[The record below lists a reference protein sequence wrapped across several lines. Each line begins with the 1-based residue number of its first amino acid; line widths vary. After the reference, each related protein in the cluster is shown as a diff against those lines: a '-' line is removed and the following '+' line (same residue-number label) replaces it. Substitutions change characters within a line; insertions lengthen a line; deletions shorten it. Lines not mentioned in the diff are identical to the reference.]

1 MIRALQ
7 SRWSLDARTIALASL
22 PSVFIVPASE
32 SSGDLSAFWSLCLAN
47 LISLVVAML
56 VIQVFSSTKWVR
68 RHWGLVV
75 LAGGIAGAIKGVVLW
90 LAVDWLKYSQPELGS
105 RITIS
110 TLSWILFV
118 VIMAVIQYSLGE
130 IRSSQQEVKQLL
142 AQAKQEFDSLEAQRQ
157 WLIEAKVK
165 GLETKLAKNF
175 VQLLESLN
183 NLGKGPEAYRD
194 IAKALRI
201 AARGNVRN
209 ESSSAWPI
217 KSPNLSE
224 LFVRAL
230 ATKPNALIL
239 LLAYLITSGVNTFR
253 LSGFSQIL
261 VVVLLSGLALW
272 FAVKLIPGKYSHLG
286 APLLV
291 FIADTTTQLLVI
303 GPINFQWSLAAAGW
317 SLTLILTGSAFE
329 LARLRIEEDKVA
341 ATEALNTTQA
351 DIEWLSIQLEATNI
365 DLAKYLHSILQT
377 RLMSHALLLEQK
389 PQNSQE
395 SVNELIEILSKP
407 MSDFGQAVESIDKGL
422 ANLAREWQALIEVD
436 LELVDLRSNDLASPT
451 LLLVREAISNAV
463 HHGLA
468 DKVWVRIKDQ
478 DSKRTIEV
486 RDNGIGPTQNP
497 AGMGTQTYESLSSN
511 WSLTQASDVGSKLAL
526 ELELR

>member
-1 MIRALQ
+1 
-7 SRWSLDARTIALASL
+7 
-22 PSVFIVPASE
+22 
-32 SSGDLSAFWSLCLAN
+32 
-47 LISLVVAML
+47 
-56 VIQVFSSTKWVR
+56 
-68 RHWGLVV
+68 
-75 LAGGIAGAIKGVVLW
+75 
-90 LAVDWLKYSQPELGS
+90 
-105 RITIS
+105 
-110 TLSWILFV
+110 
-118 VIMAVIQYSLGE
+118 
-130 IRSSQQEVKQLL
+130 
-142 AQAKQEFDSLEAQRQ
+142 
-157 WLIEAKVK
+157 
-165 GLETKLAKNF
+165 
-175 VQLLESLN
+175 
-183 NLGKGPEAYRD
+183 
-194 IAKALRI
+194 
-201 AARGNVRN
+201 
-209 ESSSAWPI
+209 
-217 KSPNLSE
+217 
-224 LFVRAL
+224 
-230 ATKPNALIL
+230 
-239 LLAYLITSGVNTFR
+239 
-253 LSGFSQIL
+253 
-261 VVVLLSGLALW
+261 
-272 FAVKLIPGKYSHLG
+272 
-286 APLLV
+286 
-291 FIADTTTQLLVI
+291 
-303 GPINFQWSLAAAGW
+303 LAAAGW